1 VTCAEAVC
9 GYLLT
14 LSPVTALVNQRIW
27 TLRFPQSP
35 TKPAVL
41 VQHVSDVTEM
51 HLRGA
56 SGLQRAR
63 IQIDVIAATIVAA
76 RAVDAAIVGDFTGG
90 SPTGLKGFTGDI
102 GSPAFSIKFARPIAY
117 RELYD
122 GDELKQAR
130 VMRDWE
136 IHYED

>member
-1 VTCAEAVC
+1 
-9 GYLLT
+9 
-14 LSPVTALVNQRIW
+14 
-27 TLRFPQSP
+27 
-35 TKPAVL
+35 
-41 VQHVSDVTEM
+41 
-51 HLRGA
+51 
-56 SGLQRAR
+56 
-63 IQIDVIAATIVAA
+63 VAA